1 MNRLQSSF
9 MSIDQVKD
17 RYLNDSKI
25 TGRQKAE
32 NEQRLSFQQVF
43 LEEAGRKNA
52 SLQEVTFSKHAN
64 DRLAS
69 RNINLNDE
77 QLERLNKG
85 VMQAKEKS
93 IKESL
98 VMMDNIA
105 FIVNIKNNTVITAM
119 DQETNDSNVFTN
131 IDGAV
136 IV

>member
-1 MNRLQSSF
+1 MERLQNSYL
-9 MSIDQVKD
+9 SIDQMADV
-17 RYLNDSKI
+17 YLKNGKQAN
-25 TGRQKAE
+25 RQETVAE
-32 NEQRLSFQQVF
+32 QGFSFRQVLEQTNVR
-43 LEEAGRKNA
+43 RDD
-52 SLQEVTFSKHAN
+52 LQGVVFSKHAN
-64 DRLAS
+64 ERLAS

-77 QLERLNKG
+77 QMNRLNKG

-119 DQETNDSNVFTN
+119 DDSSDSIFTN

-136 IV
+136 IS

>member
-9 MSIDQVKD
+9 MSIDQVKGT
-17 RYLNDSKI
+17 YLNDSKI
-25 TGRQKAE
+25 AGRQKAE
-32 NEQRLSFQQVF
+32 NEQRLSFQQVL

-85 VMQAKEKS
+85 VLQAKEKS

-105 FIVNIKNNTVITAM
+105 FIVNTKNNTVITAM

>member
-1 MNRLQSSF
+1 MCIR
-9 MSIDQVKD
+9 D
-17 RYLNDSKI
+17 
-25 TGRQKAE
+25 
-32 NEQRLSFQQVF
+32 
-43 LEEAGRKNA
+43 
-52 SLQEVTFSKHAN
+52 
-64 DRLAS
+64 

-77 QLERLNKG
+77 QMSRLNKG

-93 IKESL
+93 INESL

-105 FIVNIKNNTVITAM
+105 FIVNIKNNTVVTAM

>member
-1 MNRLQSSF
+1 MDRLQNSF

-17 RYLNDSKI
+17 LYLNREGQSKK
-25 TGRQKAE
+25 TE
-32 NEQRLSFQQVF
+32 NTNELSFRQI
-43 LEEAGRKNA
+43 LEKKQEAQYEIQG
-52 SLQEVTFSKHAN
+52 VTFSKHAS

-69 RNINLNDE
+69 RNINLNEE
-77 QLERLNKG
+77 QLQRLNEA
-85 VMQAKEKS
+85 VQQAKEKS
-93 IKESL
+93 IQESL

-119 DQETNDSNVFTN
+119 DQEMNESNVFTN

>member
-1 MNRLQSSF
+1 MNRLQNSF
-9 MSIDQVKD
+9 ISIEQMNDT
-17 RYLNDSKI
+17 YLSNRVVEE
-25 TGRQKAE
+25 RQESNPK
-32 NEQRLSFQQVF
+32 NISF
-43 LEEAGRKNA
+43 EEALNIASEKNN
-52 SLQEVTFSKHAN
+52 SKEVTFSKHAN
-64 DRLAS
+64 ARLAS

-77 QLERLNKG
+77 QMMRLNKG
-85 VMQAKEKS
+85 IMQAKEKS

-105 FIVNIKNNTVITAM
+105 FIVNIKNSTVITAM

>member
-1 MNRLQSSF
+1 MDRLQSSF
-9 MSIDQVKD
+9 MSIEQVKD
-17 RYLNDSKI
+17 IYLNNGKR
-25 TGRQKAE
+25 TNKQEAA
-32 NEQRLSFQQVF
+32 NEQGLSFKQI
-43 LEEAGRKNA
+43 LEEASRTND
-52 SLQEVTFSKHAN
+52 LQGVTFSKHAN
-64 DRLAS
+64 ERLAS
-69 RNINLNDE
+69 RNINLNGA
-77 QLERLNKG
+77 QLDRLNKG

-105 FIVNIKNNTVITAM
+105 FIVNIKNNMVITAM

>member
-1 MNRLQSSF
+1 MNRLQNSF
-9 MSIDQVKD
+9 VSIEQIKD
-17 RYLNDSKI
+17 TYLNTNKNTDIQKI
-25 TGRQKAE
+25 TS
-32 NEQRLSFQQVF
+32 EQGLSFEQV
-43 LEEAGRKNA
+43 LTKVSEISENVN
-52 SLQEVTFSKHAN
+52 SVTFSKHAN
-64 DRLAS
+64 ERLAS

-98 VMMDNIA
+98 VMMDDIA

-119 DQETNDSNVFTN
+119 DQETNGSNVFTN